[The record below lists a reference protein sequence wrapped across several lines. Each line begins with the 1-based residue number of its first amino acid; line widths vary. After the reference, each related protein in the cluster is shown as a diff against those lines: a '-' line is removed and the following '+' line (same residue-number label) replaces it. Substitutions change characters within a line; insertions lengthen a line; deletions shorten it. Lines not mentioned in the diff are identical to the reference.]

1 MTGRRDY
8 ERSDVSV
15 PAAVLAI
22 VAGSLMLA
30 VIALVLW
37 QMTRE
42 LSEDLQPPAAA
53 PVPALEAQPGRPRL
67 QGNPQVDRQ
76 ELEAGVHRRL
86 ESSGWVDRERGVA
99 HIPIERAMAMLAER
113 GWPEGAP

>member
-1 MTGRRDY
+1 
-8 ERSDVSV
+8 
-15 PAAVLAI
+15 
-22 VAGSLMLA
+22 
-30 VIALVLW
+30 
-37 QMTRE
+37 
-42 LSEDLQPPAAA
+42 
-53 PVPALEAQPGRPRL
+53 
-67 QGNPQVDRQ
+67 VDRQ